1 MDEIRKSARRGT
13 AKWLSFAAVA
23 ATGAVA
29 LAATETSAAA
39 PDNRPVVY
47 SHSIAFGAYDP
58 WGDFANDR
66 NVKIEAIFL
75 PWQDVDLA
83 TLRAA
88 DGYARE
94 RGRSVLISVEPWTW
108 SKTDRISPP
117 ALLKGILA

>member
-1 MDEIRKSARRGT
+1 MDKIGKNARTGR
-13 AKWLSFAAVA
+13 AKWVPVAAVA
-23 ATGAVA
+23 AMGVIAS
-29 LAATETSAAA
+29 AATQTSAAA
-39 PDNRPVVY
+39 PDNRPTVY

-75 PWQDVDLA
+75 PWQDVDLT

-94 RGRSVLISVEPWTW
+94 RGRSLLISVEPWTW
-108 SKTDRISPP
+108 
-117 ALLKGILA
+117 

>member
-1 MDEIRKSARRGT
+1 MDEIRKNARRGT

-23 ATGAVA
+23 AMGVAALGA
-29 LAATETSAAA
+29 TQTSAAA
-39 PDNRPVVY
+39 PDNRPIVY
-47 SHSIAFGAYDP
+47 SNSIDFGAYDP

-75 PWQDVDLA
+75 PWQDVDLT

-94 RGRSVLISVEPWTW
+94 RGRTILISVEPWTW
-108 SKTDRISPP
+108 SKTDRIRPP
-117 ALLKGILA
+117 ALLQGILA